1 MAAQHPRV
9 RGTQETR
16 LVRHQ
21 LLGEL
26 QYQLAHLRA
35 VRPGAL
41 HRQER
46 LERLR
51 KEGKHRRLRSR
62 DSRANR
68 PPQRLDHRDGSRLPR
83 GMLHVP
89 RRRRDGAE
97 DLPDGSHDPR
107 DVLLRLR
114 LVVQALRGAT
124 QRFAQAEVNL
134 RGKVERLMPGNGA
147 GDGGGVRQRDGLR
160 VHDLLPRGEVDARAA
175 QRAPAGERGE

>member
-9 RGTQETR
+9 RGAEETR

-35 VRPGAL
+35 VRPRAL

-51 KEGKHRRLRSR
+51 KERKHRRLRSR
-62 DSRANR
+62 NRRAHR
-68 PPQRLDHRDGSRLPR
+68 PPQRLDHRDGSLFPR

-89 RRRRDGAE
+89 RRRRDLLE
-97 DLPDGSHDPR
+97 DLPDGS
-107 DVLLRLR
+107 
-114 LVVQALRGAT
+114 
-124 QRFAQAEVNL
+124 
-134 RGKVERLMPGNGA
+134 
-147 GDGGGVRQRDGLR
+147 
-160 VHDLLPRGEVDARAA
+160 
-175 QRAPAGERGE
+175 